1 MIKSNIQKI
10 LKKQHYGIAGKNSGV
25 QICRWTKKSLT
36 NSGKCYK
43 EKFYGINSHECCQMS
58 PALVWCQNKCLHCWR
73 AIENTLGKEMNSE
86 KIDKP
91 KKVIE
96 ECILAQRKLLS
107 GFKGNSKTDIKK
119 FKEAQNPQQFAISLS
134 GEPTLYPFLAELIK
148 ELRKMKKTSFLVTNG
163 LFPDR
168 LKELKRKNALPTQLY
183 ISLNYPNERVFREI
197 TRNKEKDSWKK
208 FLKSLKIFSDLETRR
223 VLRITLIRD
232 LNMEEEMIQQYAGLI
247 KKASPDFIEI
257 KGYMSVGFARKRL
270 DYDRMPTHKEIK
282 DFAKKISTKL
292 KKSGYR
298 ILDEKEESRV
308 VLIGKSKS
316 RMRIKKNQI

>member
-1 MIKSNIQKI
+1 MIKK
-10 LKKQHYGIAGKNSGV
+10 Y
-25 QICRWTKKSLT
+25 
-36 NSGKCYK
+36 
-43 EKFYGINSHECCQMS
+43 
-58 PALVWCQNKCLHCWR
+58 
-73 AIENTLGKEMNSE
+73 
-86 KIDKP
+86 
-91 KKVIE
+91 
-96 ECILAQRKLLS
+96 ILAQRKLLS